1 MRVKLPERLRRDLIG
16 DESGVTVLMVAVSIL
31 ALFGG
36 ATIAVDAGNLWSTR
50 RHVISASDASAL
62 AAASDYALGEPSGC
76 DSADQ
81 YATAND
87 ADLVECDVTLTSSV
101 SGYVTTAAREPVDF
115 AFAGVLGFSDRTV
128 SATTTAMWG
137 LPSAVAG
144 LRPFGLCVDDP
155 HFQAWSA
162 NPRGSSDVVRV
173 YYDNDPDDCG
183 GAPGNWAII
192 DLDDEL
198 PVSNSDTKRWVRLGY
213 GEFVSPGTM
222 GGDPGA
228 FSNELD
234 PSLGAVQGE
243 EFPIPLFDQVSEQG
257 STAVFGVVGFVE
269 VQLFGWKTTG
279 AEQDRYL
286 EIRFKEAVAG
296 GVGGGS
302 GPDLGLRVVRICDV
316 EPEPDPSHCTT

>member
-1 MRVKLPERLRRDLIG
+1 MRVRLPARLRRDLTD

-36 ATIAVDAGNLWSTR
+36 ATIAVDAGDLWSTR
-50 RHVISASDASAL
+50 RHVISASDAAAL
-62 AAASDYALGEPSGC
+62 AAASDYALHDPGGC
-76 DSADQ
+76 LSADQ
-81 YATAND
+81 YASAND
-87 ADLVECDVTLTSSV
+87 AELVECDVTLTSSV
-101 SGYVTTAAREPVDF
+101 SGYVTAVARKPVDF

-128 SATTTAMWG
+128 SATTTAAWG

-155 HFQAWSA
+155 NFQAWA
-162 NPRGSSDVVRV
+162 ADPRGSSDAVRV
-173 YYDNDPDDCG
+173 PYDNDPDDCG

-192 DLDDEL
+192 DLDNAL
-198 PVSNSDTKRWVRLGY
+198 PVSNSDTKRWVRVGY
-213 GEFVSPGTM
+213 GEFVRPGNM

-234 PSLGAVQGE
+234 TALGAVRGD
-243 EFPIPLFDQVSEQG
+243 EFPIPLFDRVSEQG

-269 VQLFGWKTTG
+269 VQLLGWKTTG
-279 AEQDRYL
+279 AEKDRYL
-286 EIRFKEAVAG
+286 EIRFREAVAG

-316 EPEPDPSHCTT
+316 EPEPDPNHCTT